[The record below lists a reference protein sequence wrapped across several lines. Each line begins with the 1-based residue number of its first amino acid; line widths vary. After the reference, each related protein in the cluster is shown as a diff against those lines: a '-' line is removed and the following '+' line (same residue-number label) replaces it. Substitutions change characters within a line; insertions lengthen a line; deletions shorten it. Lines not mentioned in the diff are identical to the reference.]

1 MSFSDFYASDLT
13 DITSSSEEEQPTLHK
28 VKKLSIRKPKI
39 DQCSAYNVT
48 NPLRPPRSTNYS
60 VRSLY
65 GIFSILFFS
74 FFCSP
79 ASEQIIDG
87 TINLDPDYQRG
98 ALWLPRSC
106 SSCRWYTP
114 LDIVWSEQK
123 QIGLIDS
130 VFRNYYIP
138 PIIFGLSFISHYYF
152 SSRSHL
158 PPSCLYV
165 ERW

>member
-13 DITSSSEEEQPTLHK
+13 DITSSSEEEEQPYLPK
-28 VKKLSIRKPKI
+28 VKKLSVKKPKI
-39 DQCSAYNVT
+39 DHWSAYNVT

-65 GIFSILFFS
+65 GIFQPFLSSFLFLRFQS
-74 FFCSP
+74 KSSM
-79 ASEQIIDG
+79 ALLIWTQ
-87 TINLDPDYQRG
+87 TINEVLFEFPARPL
-98 ALWLPRSC
+98 A
-106 SSCRWYTP
+106 YTP
-114 LDIVWSEQK
+114 PDVVWSEQK

-138 PIIFGLSFISHYYF
+138 PIIFGLPFISRHRF